1 MLLTNELLQVVGLVT
16 GNVKSVAVTIF
27 QDDEFLFK
35 LADLEDCRAV
45 AYTNA
50 VDTMHHIIPLF
61 WCDKLRFR

>member
-1 MLLTNELLQVVGLVT
+1 MTNELLQVIGLVT

-27 QDDEFLFK
+27 QDDKFLFK
-35 LADLEDCRAV
+35 LTDFEDCRAV
-45 AYTNA
+45 AHTNA

>member
-1 MLLTNELLQVVGLVT
+1 MLLTDKLLQVVSLVT

-35 LADLEDCRAV
+35 LADFENCCAV
-45 AYTNA
+45 AHTNA
-50 VDTMHHIIPLF
+50 VDTMHYIIPLF